1 MEIHITKKDVL
12 WGYIAQFFNIGAGIL
27 LLPVI
32 LKLLP
37 ADILGVWY
45 IFLTISSLVQM
56 IDFGFQPT
64 FTRNV
69 AYVFSGAVKLQA
81 KGLDKGQTHLDH
93 PNYPLLKNMI
103 SVMKRFYGGISLLV
117 IFLLL
122 TAGSWYIDDRT
133 NHIAANEEIMIS
145 WFIYTTSTVLNL
157 YYSYY
162 NALLVGRGLVKE
174 NNQLIIIT
182 RSTYLVLAALGLI
195 AGYGLIA
202 VATANFLSIII
213 NRLVAIHFFY
223 RNGLRKIL
231 PKQQKKNYYLFYG

>member
-69 AYVFSGAVKLQA
+69 AYVFSEVYYPEGWQA
-81 KGLDKGQTHLDH
+81 
-93 PNYPLLKNMI
+93 
-103 SVMKRFYGGISLLV
+103 
-117 IFLLL
+117 
-122 TAGSWYIDDRT
+122 YIDDQPGELFRT
-133 NHIAANEEIMIS
+133 DYILRGLSVPAGEHTITLVYNPRSAYQGALIS
-145 WFIYTTSTVLNL
+145 QISSILL
-157 YYSYY
+157 IL
-162 NALLVGRGLVKE
+162 ALLG
-174 NNQLIIIT
+174 
-182 RSTYLVLAALGLI
+182 
-195 AGYGLIA
+195 
-202 VATANFLSIII
+202 SIIGYI
-213 NRLVAIHFFY
+213 RKNRKCSSDQA
-223 RNGLRKIL
+223 
-231 PKQQKKNYYLFYG
+231 

>member
-103 SVMKRFYGGISLLV
+103 SVMK
-117 IFLLL
+117 
-122 TAGSWYIDDRT
+122 
-133 NHIAANEEIMIS
+133 
-145 WFIYTTSTVLNL
+145 
-157 YYSYY
+157 
-162 NALLVGRGLVKE
+162 
-174 NNQLIIIT
+174 
-182 RSTYLVLAALGLI
+182 
-195 AGYGLIA
+195 
-202 VATANFLSIII
+202 
-213 NRLVAIHFFY
+213 HFSPPDC
-223 RNGLRKIL
+223 R
-231 PKQQKKNYYLFYG
+231 

>member
-1 MEIHITKKDVL
+1 
-12 WGYIAQFFNIGAGIL
+12 
-27 LLPVI
+27 
-32 LKLLP
+32 
-37 ADILGVWY
+37 
-45 IFLTISSLVQM
+45 M

-133 NHIAANEEIMIS
+133 NQS
-145 WFIYTTSTVLNL
+145 
-157 YYSYY
+157 
-162 NALLVGRGLVKE
+162 
-174 NNQLIIIT
+174 QLM
-182 RSTYLVLAALGLI
+182 
-195 AGYGLIA
+195 
-202 VATANFLSIII
+202 
-213 NRLVAIHFFY
+213 
-223 RNGLRKIL
+223 
-231 PKQQKKNYYLFYG
+231 KKS

>member
-81 KGLDKGQTHLDH
+81 KGLDKASQKHDFCNET
-93 PNYPLLKNMI
+93 
-103 SVMKRFYGGISLLV
+103 
-117 IFLLL
+117 FLRRYF
-122 TAGSWYIDDRT
+122 AFG
-133 NHIAANEEIMIS
+133 
-145 WFIYTTSTVLNL
+145 
-157 YYSYY
+157 
-162 NALLVGRGLVKE
+162 
-174 NNQLIIIT
+174 
-182 RSTYLVLAALGLI
+182 
-195 AGYGLIA
+195 
-202 VATANFLSIII
+202 
-213 NRLVAIHFFY
+213 HFSPPDC
-223 RNGLRKIL
+223 R
-231 PKQQKKNYYLFYG
+231 

>member
-93 PNYPLLKNMI
+93 PNL
-103 SVMKRFYGGISLLV
+103 SL
-117 IFLLL
+117 I
-122 TAGSWYIDDRT
+122 
-133 NHIAANEEIMIS
+133 HI
-145 WFIYTTSTVLNL
+145 
-157 YYSYY
+157 
-162 NALLVGRGLVKE
+162 
-174 NNQLIIIT
+174 
-182 RSTYLVLAALGLI
+182 
-195 AGYGLIA
+195 
-202 VATANFLSIII
+202 
-213 NRLVAIHFFY
+213 
-223 RNGLRKIL
+223 
-231 PKQQKKNYYLFYG
+231 